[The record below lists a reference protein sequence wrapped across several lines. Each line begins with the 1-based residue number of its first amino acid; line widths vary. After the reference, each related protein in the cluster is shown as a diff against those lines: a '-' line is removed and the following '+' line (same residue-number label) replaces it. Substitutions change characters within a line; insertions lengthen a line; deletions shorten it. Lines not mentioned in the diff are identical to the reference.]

1 MKYYLKN
8 AFIPFFY
15 LMFTGLTSLSI
26 SMIGNN
32 LLWLKI
38 ILWVLN
44 IGLYAS
50 VVFLT
55 SFKDGQTAY
64 GVRQANDRDRE
75 IIVKTGEY
83 RELRI
88 TEEYKPW
95 KGFFHGFLATIPL
108 IVIMIIHAIVVAG
121 DPTNLSVGRIA
132 GFIYMTFYSLFSYG
146 TVTAYTFFYT
156 LVAIPCMICFAGIP
170 YLLGA
175 KKAEKNY
182 EKANDLNSRIYGD
195 NK

>member
-1 MKYYLKN
+1 MKFYLKN

-15 LMFTGLTSLSI
+15 LMFTALTALSI
-26 SMIGNN
+26 SMIDNS

-38 ILWVLN
+38 ILWILN

-55 SFKDGQTAY
+55 SYKDGQIAY
-64 GVRQANDRDRE
+64 GVRQTNDKDRE
-75 IIVKTGEY
+75 IIVRTGEY
-83 RELRI
+83 RELRLI
-88 TEEYKPW
+88 EEYKPW

-108 IVIMIIHAIVVAG
+108 IVIMIIHAIVISS
-121 DPTNLSVGRIA
+121 DPTNLSVGRVA
-132 GFIYMTFYSLFSYG
+132 GFIYMTFYGPFSFG

-156 LVAIPCMICFAGIP
+156 LVAIPCMITFAGVP

-182 EKANDLNSRIYGD
+182 AKAYDLQNRIYGD
-195 NK
+195 KK